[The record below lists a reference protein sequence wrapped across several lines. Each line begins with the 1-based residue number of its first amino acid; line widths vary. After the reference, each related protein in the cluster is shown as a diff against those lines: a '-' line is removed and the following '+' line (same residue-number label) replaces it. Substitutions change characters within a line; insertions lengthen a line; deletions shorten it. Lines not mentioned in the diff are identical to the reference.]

1 MSFEGHLGLSL
12 VTVWGESSRKIVKV
26 GGSCFDLGSG
36 SNLRIVHVV
45 LVVVVNDISIVFHP
59 SHLVGY

>member
-1 MSFEGHLGLSL
+1 MEFSDCEGGEFKENSDGGGL
-12 VTVWGESSRKIVKV
+12 
-26 GGSCFDLGSG
+26 CFDLGSG

-45 LVVVVNDISIVFHP
+45 LVVVVNDISIIFHP